1 MLQLWWQAMRPRTL
15 VLAIAGTGL
24 GLLLAAAHG
33 EFWWLTAVLTV
44 LTAVL
49 LQVLSNLAND
59 YGDSRHGVDSKGRVG
74 PTRAVQ
80 SGRVTLS
87 VMLRA
92 VALSAVLAAA
102 AGLFLVRLAL
112 GPAGWILIGVFLVL
126 GALAVWAAIAYTAT
140 ARPYGYWGLGDL
152 MVFVFFGPVA
162 VLGSYFLQA
171 HALDAWSILPAAAAG
186 LLAVGVL
193 NINNLRDLEGDRA
206 AGKLTVPV
214 RLGLRRGRI
223 YHTGLVGGALLLG
236 LLAAVLDWRSGWQ
249 LLFLLV
255 LPLFAAHVR
264 TVWQRNGAD
273 LDPLLR
279 QMALGALAFS
289 LLFGIGNL
297 LAGQSPV

>member
-1 MLQLWWQAMRPRTL
+1 MRPRTL
-15 VLAIAGTGL
+15 VLAVAGTGL
-24 GLLLAAAHG
+24 GLLLAASHG
-33 EFWWLTAVLTV
+33 SFWWLTAVLTV

-59 YGDSRHGVDSKGRVG
+59 YGDSRHGVDSRGRVG

-80 SGRVTLS
+80 SGRVSLS

-92 VALSAVLAAA
+92 VALSAFLAAV

-112 GPAGWILIGVFLVL
+112 GPAGWIFIGVFVLL

-140 ARPYGYWGLGDL
+140 ERPYGYYGLGDL

-171 HALDAWSILPAAAAG
+171 HTLDAWSLLPAAAAG

-193 NINNLRDLEGDRA
+193 NVNNLRDLEGDRA

-223 YHTGLVGGALLLG
+223 YHAILVGGAMLLG
-236 LLAAVLDWRSGWQ
+236 LVAALLDWRSAWQ

-255 LPLFAAHVR
+255 LPLLVAHVR
-264 TVWQRNGAD
+264 AVFQRNGAE
-273 LDPLLR
+273 LDPLLK

-297 LAGQSPV
+297 LAGQSPT